1 VLKRGA
7 LFAIWALL
15 GAVLSYGALYVF
27 TPFGLAIVVPTLL
40 VAFLLPSIGG
50 SRLPEALG
58 LLAGPGLFCFLVA
71 FRTADDPAAWTGA
84 GIALIGAAVLA
95 YVLVGRARC
104 ARSA

>member
-1 VLKRGA
+1 M
-7 LFAIWALL
+7 IWALL

-40 VAFLLPSIGG
+40 VASLLPSIGG

-58 LLAGPGLFCFLVA
+58 LLAGPGLFCLLVA
-71 FRTADDPAAWTGA
+71 SSGADDPGAWAGA
-84 GIALIGAAVLA
+84 GVALVGAALLA
-95 YVLVGRARC
+95 YLLVGRARC